1 MFCGECGTKNKK
13 GSLFCAECGARVEGS
28 ELEATE
34 EKEEVEERKE
44 SKPKK
49 PMSKKQKLAI
59 LAIVLVVAILG
70 IGYKLGSDATS
81 PKAIAKKYI
90 TALADSDWDYLYQY
104 IGIEGDSTFASKDI
118 FKDLMSENNAGT
130 EIANFKIKDVTY
142 SSGNLNAEV
151 DFVYTTKNNSSEQN
165 GTVYLTKQKDKKYLF
180 FDDWKISNF
189 NKSSMVVEDYEIKV
203 LKDSV
208 VTYAGVEVDA
218 KYKDANKSNEQYDVY
233 LLPQV
238 FMTSTTLKVV
248 LASGLEVEDTVSPS
262 SYYTSYTLSFDEDSL
277 SEAEKTKITNQ
288 VKEDLTLLYTK
299 AIANTPF
306 ADFQSEF
313 AKDGLDLT
321 TLQNDYQELV
331 TDLSDAYNVLT
342 SINFTGAV
350 INDVELTSAGNLE
363 IDMRVNYDYTV
374 SYTSWNDEV
383 STHSDSDYNYVTV
396 VLNYDNGSY
405 YLVGVDDLMT
415 YFSRY

>member
-1 MFCGECGTKNKK
+1 MFCGECGAKNKK
-13 GSLFCAECGARVEGS
+13 GSLFCAECGARLEGS
-28 ELEATE
+28 EVDVTE
-34 EKEEVEERKE
+34 KKEEVEG

-49 PMSKKQKLAI
+49 PMSKKQKFIALG
-59 LAIVLVVAILG
+59 IVLVVVILG
-70 IGYKLGSDATS
+70 IGYKLVSDATS

-90 TALADSDWDYLYQY
+90 TALVDSDWDYLYQY
-104 IGIEGDSTFASKDI
+104 IGIEGDHTFVSKDI
-118 FKDLMSENNAGT
+118 FEDLMSENIDGT
-130 EIANFKIKDVTY
+130 EISNFKIKDVTY

-151 DFVYTTKNNSSEQN
+151 DFVYTTEDNSSEQE

-189 NKSSMVVEDYEIKV
+189 NQSSMIVEDYEIKV
-203 LKDSV
+203 LKDST
-208 VTYAGVEVDA
+208 VTYAGVEVDK
-218 KYKDANKSNEQYDVY
+218 KYRDENQSNEQYDVY

-238 FMTSTTLKVV
+238 FMMETTLKVI
-248 LASGLEVEDTVSPS
+248 LPGGLEVEDTVSPS
-262 SYYTSYTLSFDEDSL
+262 SYYTSYTVNFDEDSL

-299 AIANTPF
+299 ATANTAF
-306 ADFQSEF
+306 ADFQGEL

-321 TLQNDYQELV
+321 ALQNDYQELV
-331 TDLSDAYNVLT
+331 TDLLDASNVLT

-350 INDVELTSAGNLE
+350 ISDVELTSAGNLE

>member
-13 GSLFCAECGARVEGS
+13 GSLFCAECGARLEGS
-28 ELEATE
+28 EVEATE

-49 PMSKKQKLAI
+49 PMSKKRKLAI

-70 IGYKLGSDATS
+70 IGYKLESDATS

-321 TLQNDYQELV
+321 ALQNDYQELV
-331 TDLSDAYNVLT
+331 TDLADAYNVLT